1 MNMSI
6 LDFDNFLIF
15 RRFLKFINK
24 GKRLLV
30 NNESSFESANQEPLI
45 NPRLMYPKREMG
57 KEKIMRESELRK
69 IELQPE
75 NLTK

>member
-1 MNMSI
+1 MNLSI

-57 KEKIMRESELRK
+57 KEKIIKRLRIK
-69 IELQPE
+69 
-75 NLTK
+75 KK